1 MREMTTAAKAG
12 ATGRK
17 AQGARTRQAILEAWT
32 GIGGAEP
39 LPLGIQRYLFV
50 TEDPAEARQAAEGLL
65 NLARNTLALR
75 AALPARD
82 GVHLRSVPFQ
92 GEPTVEWLLE
102 HGLIGA
108 PAKIAEQLAGDM
120 RLLRPTHY
128 SLYMGFTGLPGAAV
142 ERSLTRFG
150 REVLPLLRAAAARPE
165 GMAA

>member
-1 MREMTTAAKAG
+1 M
-12 ATGRK
+12 
-17 AQGARTRQAILEAWT
+17 
-32 GIGGAEP
+32 
-39 LPLGIQRYLFV
+39 PLGIQRYLFV
-50 TEDPAEARQAAEGLL
+50 TEDAAEARQAAAGLL

-75 AALPARD
+75 GVLPARD
-82 GVHLRSVPFQ
+82 GVHLRSVPFD

-142 ERSLTRFG
+142 ERSLARFG
-150 REVLPLLRAAAARPE
+150 CEVLPLLRTAADAAL
-165 GMAA
+165 AA